1 MNGQTERLMVLDMLA
16 EGKITADEAEQLF
29 KAMEEEP
36 QETNADETPASDSAE
51 WVPGLS
57 HLSKLSGLSSLSS
70 LSPADPESPRNARTR
85 ELLGAL
91 KEAGIDHVTMSD
103 LQEMKI
109 HNLSADYVREMRGLG
124 IEPDDVAAFRR
135 PGASVIG
142 GAAADQ
148 HQLAMHDRR

>member
-57 HLSKLSGLSSLSS
+57 HLSKLSALSSLSSLSGLSS
-70 LSPADPESPRNARTR
+70 LSPADPESPRNTRTR
-85 ELLGAL
+85 ELLG
-91 KEAGIDHVTMSD
+91 E
-103 LQEMKI
+103 
-109 HNLSADYVREMRGLG
+109 N
-124 IEPDDVAAFRR
+124 P
-135 PGASVIG
+135 P
-142 GAAADQ
+142 
-148 HQLAMHDRR
+148 